1 MAGVAKAVIVR
12 YRGGVAPVSRSGAD
26 VAAVRAG

>member
-1 MAGVAKAVIVR
+1 MAGVVAAVIVR
-12 YRGGVAPVSRSGAD
+12 YRGGVAPAFWAD